1 MSIVSLCNENSLGIH
16 VTDMG
21 MEDEDEE
28 YRSPLF
34 EKYGMEVTEEEV
46 EEHKLLEK
54 VDGETSTKDRKQLWL
69 IYSLHLAE
77 AYVFKNSTHY
87 VSDVNI
93 RIGLSRR
100 ACSPSYTCSCVIVSF
115 VGASTLLTGLAL
127 LRPYSPL
134 DQSLVGLSRRY
145 QDTIKKL
152 IK

>member
-21 MEDEDEE
+21 MENEDEE

-77 AYVFKNSTHY
+77 AYVFKNSIY
-87 VSDVNI
+87 YASDVNI
-93 RIGLSRR
+93 RIGLSRQ
-100 ACSPSYTCSCVIVSF
+100 ACSPSYTCSCVIASF
-115 VGASTLLTGLAL
+115 VGASTLPTGLAL
-127 LRPYSPL
+127 LRPYLPL

-145 QDTIKKL
+145 QDTIKRLTK
-152 IK
+152 